1 MDTEAQVLAANSW
14 CEAIAQELCQIK
26 EALMPQKQ
34 TLGFGEAPKNQVYVF
49 CNRKNGGAWYTLD
62 SESQPVNIEQ
72 PALTG
77 YIRKLEFKETIR
89 RGEKSHKLHCTI
101 EGDQLYILEG
111 SAAAHFCKGLLSAI
125 AFLSPEQL
133 KQPLTL
139 VPQPSTE
146 NAEVL
151 FCNLY
156 LDKKQVFAPYDDQTN
171 WKLASRAA
179 IDGVRV
185 ANGEAVAMPGQ
196 TAA

>member
-1 MDTEAQVLAANSW
+1 MTDTEALG
-14 CEAIAQELCQIK
+14 AIAQELRQIK
-26 EALMPQKQ
+26 EALAPIKQ
-34 TLGFGEAPKNQVYVF
+34 VLGFGAAPKNQVYVF
-49 CNRKNGGAWYTLD
+49 CNRKNGGVWYTLN

-77 YIRKLEFKETIR
+77 IIRKLEFKETVR

-101 EGDQLYILEG
+101 EADQLYILEG
-111 SAAAHFCKGLLSAI
+111 SATAHFCKGLLSAI

-133 KQPLTL
+133 KQPLTI

-151 FCNLY
+151 FCNIY
-156 LDKKQVFAPYDDQTN
+156 QDDKQIFAPYDDQTN

-179 IDGVRV
+179 IDGVRC
-185 ANGEAVAMPGQ
+185 ANGEAAVMPEQ
-196 TAA
+196 AA